1 MVPRHLPDLQTS
13 LYVQST
19 PSLHPVLSGLG
30 CPSLQTGAPELQE
43 MMPNAQLV
51 GLVVQLCPAAQGMQL
66 PWLSQTLLVP
76 QLLPAGLIVLLL
88 QTIVPVVQLVT
99 PV

>member
-1 MVPRHLPDLQTS
+1 VHLPLLHTS

-30 CPSLQTGAPELQE
+30 CPSLQTGVPVVQE
-43 MMPNAQLV
+43 MMPYAQVL
-51 GLVVQLCPAAQGMQL
+51 GLVTQLWPVVQGLQL

-76 QLLPAGLIVLLL
+76 QLLPAGLSVLLL

>member
-1 MVPRHLPDLQTS
+1 MHLPLLHTS
-13 LYVQST
+13 LNVQST

-30 CPSLQTGAPELQE
+30 CPSLQTGVPVVQE
-43 MMPNAQLV
+43 MMPNAQV
-51 GLVVQLCPAAQGMQL
+51 FGLVTQLWPMVQGLQLPAA
-66 PWLSQTLLVP
+66 SQTLLVP
-76 QLLPAGLIVLLL
+76 QLLPAGLSVLLL

>member
-1 MVPRHLPDLQTS
+1 M
-13 LYVQST
+13 

-30 CPSLQTGAPELQE
+30 WPSLQTGAPEEQE
-43 MMPNAQLV
+43 MMPNAQV
-51 GLVVQLCPAAQGMQL
+51 FGLVVQLWPAVQGMQL

-76 QLLPAGLIVLLL
+76 QLLPGGLIVLLL

>member
-1 MVPRHLPDLQTS
+1 MSP
-13 LYVQST
+13 YVQSM
-19 PSLHPVLSGLG
+19 PSLHPVLSGFG
-30 CPSLQTGAPELQE
+30 CPSLQTGAPVVQE

-51 GLVVQLCPAAQGMQL
+51 GLVVQLWPAVHGMQL

-76 QLLPAGLIVLLL
+76 QLLPGGLIVLLL